1 MSQHKGRLFAAF
13 AAIYLIWGSTYLAIR
28 WAIVTI
34 PPFLMAGGRY
44 LTAGA
49 ILYLWS
55 RARGGPKPTR
65 RHWRDAVIVGGLLL
79 MGGNGGVVWAEQSV
93 ASGLAALLVAL
104 EPLWVVLIDW
114 LRPGGMRPKN
124 AEVVGLVLGFSGVL
138 LLIGPINVG
147 GPHVNLAGALVL
159 IVATLSWAS
168 GSVYSRHADV
178 PVSPAL
184 STGMNMLAGGAI
196 LLAAGTATGQ
206 WAAFHPTAVTPRSL
220 LALLF
225 LIAFGAIVGFT
236 AYLWLLRNANLAT
249 VSTYA
254 YVNPVVAV
262 FLGWALAGEVITP
275 RIAAAAAVIV
285 GSVVIITLAR
295 TPAFDRAGRAL
306 RRATPPVKGRE
317 AA

>member
-1 MSQHKGRLFAAF
+1 MSQRNFRLFAAF
-13 AAIYLIWGSTYLAIR
+13 AAVYLIWGSTYLAIR
-28 WAIVTI
+28 WAIATI

-44 LTAGA
+44 VTAGA

-55 RARGGPKPTR
+55 RLAGGPKPTR
-65 RHWRDAVIVGGLLL
+65 RHWRDAAIVGGLLL
-79 MGGNGGVVWAEQSV
+79 MGGNGGVVWSEQTV
-93 ASGLAALLVAL
+93 PSGLAALLVAL
-104 EPLWVVLIDW
+104 EPMWVVLIDW
-114 LRPGGMRPKN
+114 LRPRGTRPKN
-124 AEVVGLVLGFSGVL
+124 AEIVGLVLGFCGVL
-138 LLIGPINVG
+138 LLIGPVNVG
-147 GPHVNLAGALVL
+147 GPRVNLAGALVL

-178 PVSPAL
+178 PASPPL

-196 LLAAGTATGQ
+196 LLAAGTTTGE
-206 WAAFHPTAVTPRSL
+206 WAAFHPTAITLRSV

-225 LIAFGAIVGFT
+225 LIVFGAIVGFT

-262 FLGWALAGEVITP
+262 FLGWGLAGEPFTP

-295 TPAFDRAGRAL
+295 TAAFGSAGRAL
-306 RRATPPVKGRE
+306 RRVTSSGRRRE